1 MGQNNIMFMGNMNDS
16 YTMVDL
22 YQNNKCFGYKDS
34 YNYYDINVEKI
45 LLIKNCYSEYFIRYY
60 DVNKMKFVPLQLKTK
75 NFYNELNTFAN
86 NNRVMFIYN
95 DDKEFFRK
103 CREI

>member
-1 MGQNNIMFMGNMNDS
+1 MDQNNIMFMENMENS
-16 YTMVDL
+16 YAMVDL

-60 DVNKMKFVPLQLKTK
+60 DVNKMKFVPLQLKINNSYK
-75 NFYNELNTFAN
+75 EIKKFEN
-86 NNRVMFIYN
+86 NNRVMLIYN
-95 DDKEFFRK
+95 DDK
-103 CREI
+103 